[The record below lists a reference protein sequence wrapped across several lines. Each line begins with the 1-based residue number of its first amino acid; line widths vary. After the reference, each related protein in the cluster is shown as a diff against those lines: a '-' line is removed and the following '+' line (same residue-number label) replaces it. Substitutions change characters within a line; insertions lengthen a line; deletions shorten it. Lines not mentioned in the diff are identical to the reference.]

1 MQRPSTFYR
10 KHFNEELEQATQLVV
25 EAEKQKTAFMQ
36 NMTHQVRTPLNV
48 IMGYAQILNTST
60 TAILPSDSV
69 SEDELLSPKRQS
81 IRIVKRY
88 RPIRL

>member
-1 MQRPSTFYR
+1 MPRPSTFYR

-88 RPIRL
+88 WPIRL

>member
-10 KHFNEELEQATQLVV
+10 KYFNEELEQATQLVV